1 VALTDDLRS
10 AAAATWERAVD
21 HPFVRELGS
30 GRLPRDKFKRY
41 FLQDYVFVD
50 ELRRVTG
57 LAVARAP
64 DIETSREFGRFLSV
78 LLGAEDAI
86 FTRAFAD
93 LGVAVSEYGD
103 VSPHATTRAFS
114 DFLVRTAYE
123 GSFEEIC
130 CALYVT
136 EGVYLDWATRLRSQG
151 ARPGVP
157 VYEEWIQIHGQET
170 LGPFVG
176 FLKGV
181 VDSAAVGALGKRRF
195 AGIFETALGYEV
207 AFWDMAFSET

>member
-1 VALTDDLRS
+1 MALTDDLRS
-10 AAAATWERAVD
+10 AAAVTWERAVG

-30 GRLPRDKFKRY
+30 GRLPRDKFKLY

-57 LAVARAP
+57 LAVAKAP
-64 DIETSREFGRFLSV
+64 EIETAREFGRFLSV
-78 LLGAEDAI
+78 LLGAEDSI

-93 LGVAVSEYGD
+93 LGVPESAYRNA
-103 VSPHATTRAFS
+103 SPLATTRAFS

-123 GSFEEIC
+123 GTFAEIC

-136 EGVYLDWATRLRSQG
+136 EGVYLDWAKRLRSQG
-151 ARPGVP
+151 AKPGLP
-157 VYEEWIQIHGQET
+157 VYEEWIQIHGQEA

-176 FLKGV
+176 FLKSI
-181 VDSAAVGALGKRRF
+181 VDSASVGETGRKRF
-195 AGIFETALGYEV
+195 TGIFETALGYEV
-207 AFWDMAFSET
+207 AFWDMAYA